1 MLTYQ
6 AKYQTF
12 DIRDTKMIPS
22 PIDKGPDFDERLREV
37 MDIDAHIE
45 ASQDELKAYAN

>member
-1 MLTYQ
+1 
-6 AKYQTF
+6 
-12 DIRDTKMIPS
+12 MIPI

-45 ASQDELKAYAN
+45 AS